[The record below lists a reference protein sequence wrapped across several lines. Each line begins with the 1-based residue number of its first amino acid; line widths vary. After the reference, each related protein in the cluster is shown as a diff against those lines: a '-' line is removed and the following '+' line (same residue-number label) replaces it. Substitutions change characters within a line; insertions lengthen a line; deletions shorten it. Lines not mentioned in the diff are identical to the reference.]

1 MRTDSTFEITGINL
15 ITYYAT
21 LLFERLGLG
30 DVDSRIVAAC
40 NGTEYFLISIVA
52 IFIIDRIGRRKLML
66 FGMSPIPFPFESS
79 LTRLK
84 APPANASP

>member
-52 IFIIDRIGRRKLML
+52 IFIIDRVHIQHTLALAHSVLGRPVIHP
-66 FGMSPIPFPFESS
+66 S
-79 LTRLK
+79 TTHA
-84 APPANASP
+84 APSIH